1 MFRLNLKIAL
11 RNLWKSRNTS
21 FINVLSLSLGLT
33 GFIIIL
39 LYINKETSYD
49 KWSPELKQVFKVG
62 VSFKNG
68 NADETWQTLPYS
80 FVRLIR
86 EKAPEIESI
95 SGSEGAGSLVKNNQQ
110 FFYDIDIVNADSSF
124 FSSYPFTFIVGNI
137 HKALHSPN
145 TAIINRKTALKIF
158 GTTQVEGKSISLGT
172 DNKKVMITGVW
183 DERLNPSHF
192 NADVFSNLVPPTIEH
207 WGNFSHVIYMKVK
220 AGVDQQLAITKAR
233 RLFLDAKARWS
244 LKDSKKILKQ
254 GLLTE
259 AESNKILTSDGSEM
273 KVIFEQVGDVHLSST
288 FSGKSRAATLY
299 VLSGLAVFLL
309 AIACINFTNLTIAH
323 AGKRATE
330 IGVKKVLGI
339 DKQGLVRQFLFETL
353 MQTTVAFLFGL
364 VLVELLLPYFNSTL
378 GTEISLFGATNLGSI
393 MWQVLLVFV
402 LVTLS
407 AGLYPAIYF
416 SGFLPVKVLKGN
428 FERSSKGIM
437 VRKVLVITQFVIT
450 CTFIICFAIMYNQLN
465 YMRNRDIGM
474 NRDQV
479 LSINLQ
485 TNKYNEMPA
494 DQFEQFRQRFK
505 KIDGVAE
512 VTRTSLDPWTNNSSM
527 GDASYKETEIMI
539 NDYFID
545 FDYFKTLGIKFKE
558 GRDFMRARYNS
569 DTIDNAILNEAAVKA
584 FGIKDPIGKI
594 YKRSGQNH
602 TIIGVVKDFNDKG
615 FEKEVKPMHFFINRN
630 WTYYSNVIVRINGD
644 KPQESLAELETLW
657 KTLEPGFPMRYKW
670 VDESFAKNIKSY
682 TQQGQLLSIFSI
694 ATLLIALL
702 GLFALA
708 AYNAKIRTREIAVRK
723 VLGASTSGILKLLNK
738 EFLGLVVIANG
749 IAFISAYIL
758 MNKWLAGFA
767 YRIDMPYLI
776 FAGTALLSIM
786 LTVLT
791 VSQQAY
797 RAAMM
802 NPVNALKYS

>member
-21 FINVLSLSLGLT
+21 FINVISLAMGLT

-49 KWSPELKQVFKVG
+49 KWTPELKQVYKVG

-68 NADETWQTLPYS
+68 SADETWQTMPYS

-95 SGSEGAGSLVKNNQQ
+95 SGSEGGGSLVKKDQQ
-110 FFYDIDIVNADSSF
+110 FFYDVDIIRADSSF
-124 FSSYPFTFIVGNI
+124 FRTYPFTFIVGDIN
-137 HKALHSPN
+137 KALQDPN

-158 GTTQVEGKSISLGT
+158 GTTAVKGKTISLGT
-172 DNKKVMITGVW
+172 DNKNVLITGVW
-183 DERLNPSHF
+183 DERENISHYR
-192 NADVFSNLVPPTIEH
+192 ADVFTNLVPSTMEH
-207 WGNFSHVIYMKVK
+207 WGNFNYLIYLKVK
-220 AGVDQQLAITKAR
+220 SGVDQQAAITKAR

-244 LKDSKKILKQ
+244 LKDSKKTVKTA
-254 GLLTE
+254 LLTE
-259 AESNKILTSDGSEM
+259 AESNKILSSDGSAM
-273 KVIFEQVGDVHLSST
+273 KVIFEQVGDIHLSST
-288 FSGKSRAATLY
+288 FSGKSKGATLY
-299 VLSGLAVFLL
+299 VLSGLAIFLL

-339 DKQGLVRQFLFETL
+339 DKQGLVKQFLFETL
-353 MQTTVAFLFGL
+353 MQTTVAFLVGL

-378 GTEISLFGATNLGSI
+378 GTSISFFAATNFSDILL
-393 MWQVLLVFV
+393 QVAFVFI

-416 SGFLPVKVLKGN
+416 SGFIPVKVLKGN
-428 FERSSKGIM
+428 FERSAKGALT
-437 VRKVLVITQFVIT
+437 RKILVITQFVIT
-450 CTFIICFAIMYNQLN
+450 CTFIICFAIMYNQLK
-465 YMRNRDIGM
+465 YMRSKDIGM

-485 TNKYNEMPA
+485 TAKFNEMSA
-494 DQFEQFRQRFK
+494 DNFEQFRQRFK
-505 KIDGVAE
+505 KIEGVAE

-527 GDASYKETEIMI
+527 GDASYKETVTMI

-545 FDYFKTLGIKFKE
+545 FDYFKTLGIKLKE
-558 GRDFMRARYNS
+558 GRDFSRQRYYA
-569 DTIDNAILNEAAVKA
+569 DTTDNAILNEAAVKA
-584 FGIKDPIGKI
+584 FGIKDPIGKV

-602 TIIGVVKDFNDKG
+602 TIVGVVKDFNDKG
-615 FEKEVKPMHFFINRN
+615 FEKEVKPMHFFLNRN
-630 WTYYSNVIVRINGD
+630 WTYYSNVIIRISGD
-644 KPQESLAELETLW
+644 QPQETLAQVESLW

-670 VDESFAKNIKSY
+670 VDESFAKNIISY

-694 ATLLIALL
+694 ATLVVALL

-738 EFLGLVVIANG
+738 EFVVLVIIANV
-749 IAFISAYIL
+749 IAFIGAYIL
-758 MNKWLAGFA
+758 MNRWLAGFA

-776 FAGTALLSIM
+776 FAGTALVSVA
-786 LTVLT
+786 LTILT
-791 VSQQAY
+791 VSHQAY

>member
-1 MFRLNLKIAL
+1 MFRLNLKIAF
-11 RNLWKSRNTS
+11 RNLWKNKSTS
-21 FINVLSLSLGLT
+21 FINVISLALGLT

-49 KWSPELKQVFKVG
+49 KWSPELKQVYKVG

-68 NADETWQTLPYS
+68 SVDETWQTMPYS
-80 FVRLIR
+80 LVKLVR

-95 SGSEGAGSLVKNNQQ
+95 SGSQGGGSLVKKDQQ
-110 FFYDIDIVNADSSF
+110 FFYDVDIVSADSSF
-124 FSSYPFTFIVGNI
+124 FSSFPFTFIAGDV
-137 HKALHSPN
+137 KTALHDPN

-158 GTTQVEGKSISLGT
+158 GTEEVVGKTINLGT
-172 DNKKVMITGVW
+172 ENKSVLIKGVW
-183 DERLNPSHF
+183 DERQNPSHLQ
-192 NADVFSNLVPPTIEH
+192 AEVFTNLVPPIMEH
-207 WGNFSHVIYMKVK
+207 WGNFSHLIYFKIK
-220 AGVDQQLAITKAR
+220 DGVDPQTAITKVR

-244 LKDSKKILKQ
+244 MKDSKKITTT

-259 AESNKILTSDGSEM
+259 AEANKILFAQGSSM
-273 KVIFEQVGDVHLSST
+273 KLIFEPVGNIHLGSA
-288 FSGKSRAATLY
+288 FNGKSRGATLY
-299 VLSGLAVFLL
+299 VLSGLAIFLL

-339 DKQGLVRQFLFETL
+339 DKQGLVKQFLFETL
-353 MQTTVAFLFGL
+353 MQTTIAFLVGL

-378 GTEISLFGATNLGSI
+378 GTSISFFGASNLGSI
-393 MWQVLLVFV
+393 LSQVLLVFTI
-402 LVTLS
+402 VTLS

-428 FERSSKGIM
+428 FERSAKGIF

-474 NRDQV
+474 TRDQV

-485 TNKYNEMPA
+485 TAKFNELEA
-494 DQFEQFRQRFK
+494 DKFEQVRARFK
-505 KIDGVAE
+505 KIDGVSE

-527 GDASYKETEIMI
+527 GDASYKENQGII

-545 FDYFKTLGIKFKE
+545 FDYFKTLGIKIKE
-558 GRDFMRARYNS
+558 GRDFTRERYFS
-569 DTIDNAILNEAAVKA
+569 DTTDHAVINEAAVKA
-584 FGIKDPIGKI
+584 FGIEDPIGKV
-594 YKRSGQNH
+594 YKRSNKSY

-615 FEKEVKPMHFFINRN
+615 FEKEVKPMHFFLNRDF
-630 WTYYSNVIVRINGD
+630 TYYTNVLVRINTAH
-644 KPQESLAELETLW
+644 PQETLSQVESLW

-682 TQQGQLLSIFSI
+682 TEQGQLMSIFSI
-694 ATLLIALL
+694 ATLIVALL

-708 AYNAKIRTREIAVRK
+708 AYNAKTRTREIAVRK
-723 VLGASTSGILKLLNK
+723 VLGASTTGILQLLNK
-738 EFLGLVVIANG
+738 EFVVLVIIANG
-749 IAFISAYIL
+749 IAFVGAYIL
-758 MNKWLAGFA
+758 MNKWLSGFA

-776 FAGTALLSIM
+776 FAGTALISVM

-791 VSQQAY
+791 VSHQAY

-802 NPVNALKYS
+802 NPVNALKYN